1 MKYAIKRN
9 NNLIAQV
16 EPQGNISTKIMSEE
30 LVNMTFELS
39 TMVKFQIGDMVNV
52 YGANYYLL
60 QAPVVEKVNTKH
72 FKYSLQFG
80 SIIYELSKIQLLF
93 PDAENKLT
101 VSEGNPI
108 GNADLLI
115 GHVLNNANRLQ
126 NGWTKGTVIETE
138 AKQVDFSEDNCLS
151 APAKIAEAFEVE
163 YWIDADKSIHI
174 VERKSDSGYS
184 FQYGKNKGLKSITRN
199 PMDGS
204 NIVTRL
210 YALGSE
216 KNIGAKYRN
225 GSKRLK
231 MDVPYTEK
239 IPTSIMS

>member
-1 MKYAIKRN
+1 M
-9 NNLIAQV
+9 
-16 EPQGNISTKIMSEE
+16 
-30 LVNMTFELS
+30 
-39 TMVKFQIGDMVNV
+39 
-52 YGANYYLL
+52 
-60 QAPVVEKVNTKH
+60 VEKVNTKH

-151 APAKIAEAFEVE
+151 ASLRLRKLLRLNTGLTLTNLYILSSVKVIADIPFSMAKQGTKV
-163 YWIDADKSIHI
+163 Y
-174 VERKSDSGYS
+174 
-184 FQYGKNKGLKSITRN
+184 
-199 PMDGS
+199 
-204 NIVTRL
+204 
-210 YALGSE
+210 
-216 KNIGAKYRN
+216 
-225 GSKRLK
+225 
-231 MDVPYTEK
+231 YT
-239 IPTSIMS
+239 